1 MLQTLDPMRS
11 QFLNDLQSLQNR
23 MTKTQAQL
31 TSGIRISKPSDD
43 PAAVGDVLQLESDV
57 GQATQVTSNLN
68 GVKSEVDTASQ
79 VVQNAVSLLDQAR
92 TLAAQGAS
100 STISPTQ
107 RTAMAAQAEQIL
119 NTLVDDSRATFDGQY
134 VFSGDNSSQ
143 AAYTVNLANPN
154 GGNRLLAAPA
164 TRLIQDS
171 TGQTFAVAKTAQDL
185 FDHRNPDDSLAT
197 DNVFAAVNN
206 LRTALLNNDQPG
218 VVAAAGSIQTA
229 QDYLNQQAAFYG
241 AVQNRITNALDVAQ
255 KFQLQSQTAL
265 GNERDTDVAA
275 AATDLTQE
283 QLSQQAAMQ
292 AQASIPRNSL
302 FDVLSSTPST

>member
-11 QFLNDLQSLQNR
+11 QFLNDLASLQSR
-23 MTKTQAQL
+23 MTKTQAEL

-43 PAAVGDVLQLESDV
+43 PTAVGDVLQIESDIGMV
-57 GQATQVTSNLN
+57 TQVTSNLN
-68 GVKSEVDTASQ
+68 GVKSEVDTASG
-79 VVQNAVSLLDQAR
+79 VVQSAVSLLDQAR

-100 STISPTQ
+100 STLSSTQ

-119 NTLVDDSRATFDGQY
+119 NALVNDSRATFDGKY
-134 VFSGDNSSQ
+134 LFSGDSSSQ
-143 AAYTVNLANPN
+143 PAYSVDLANPN
-154 GGNRLLAAPA
+154 GVDRLLTAPA

-185 FDHRNPDDSLAT
+185 FDHRNPDDSLAA

-206 LRTALLNNDQPG
+206 LRLALINNDQAG
-218 VVAAAGSIQTA
+218 TVAAAASIQTA
-229 QDYLNQQAAFYG
+229 QDYLNQQGVFYG
-241 AVQNRITNALDVAQ
+241 AVQTRITTALDVAQ

-265 GNERDTDVAA
+265 SNERDTDVAA
-275 AATDLTQE
+275 AATELTQE

-292 AQASIPRNSL
+292 AEAAIPRNSL
-302 FDVLSSTPST
+302 FDILTTTPSA

>member
-11 QFLNDLQSLQNR
+11 QFLNDLASLQSR

-43 PAAVGDVLQLESDV
+43 PTAVGDVLQLQSDI
-57 GQATQVTSNLN
+57 GMATQVTSNLN
-68 GVKSEVDTASQ
+68 GVKSQVDTASG

-92 TLAAQGAS
+92 SLAAQGAS
-100 STISPTQ
+100 TTISPAD

-119 NTLVDDSRATFDGQY
+119 NTLIDDSRATFAGKY
-134 VFSGDNSSQ
+134 LFSGDSSSQ
-143 AAYTVNLANPN
+143 PAYSVNLANAN
-154 GGNRLLAAPA
+154 GVNRLVTAPA

-171 TGQTFAVAKTAQDL
+171 SGQTFAVAKTAQDL
-185 FDHRNPDDSLAT
+185 FDHRNPNDSLAA
-197 DNVFAAVNN
+197 DNVFAAVNS
-206 LRTALLNNDQPG
+206 LRVALANNDQAG
-218 VVAAAGSIQTA
+218 TVAAANAIQTA
-229 QDYLNQQAAFYG
+229 QDYLNQQGAFYG

-265 GNERDTDVAA
+265 SNERDTDVAA
-275 AATDLTQE
+275 AATELTQE

-292 AQASIPRNSL
+292 AQASMPRNSL
-302 FDVLSSTPST
+302 FDILSSTPST

>member
-11 QFLNDLQSLQNR
+11 QFLNDLASLQNR
-23 MTKTQAQL
+23 MTKTQAEL
-31 TSGIRISKPSDD
+31 TSGVRISKPSDD
-43 PAAVGDVLQLESDV
+43 PTAVGDVLQLESDI

-100 STISPTQ
+100 STISPAE

-134 VFSGDNSSQ
+134 VFSGDSSTQ
-143 AAYTVNLANPN
+143 PAYSVNLANAN
-154 GGNRLLAAPA
+154 GVNRLMSAPA

-206 LRTALLNNDQPG
+206 LRVALLNNDQPG
-218 VVAAAGSIQTA
+218 VLAAAGSIQTA

-265 GNERDTDVAA
+265 SNERDTDVAA
-275 AATDLTQE
+275 AATELTQE

-292 AQASIPRNSL
+292 ADASIPRNSL
-302 FDVLSSTPST
+302 FDILTTTPST